1 MSAYGSSSE
10 DQLIRERQGLLLEGL
25 TVDDLARIVE
35 ASFAEGSRR
44 RWLREE
50 LRREALGEYRR
61 RIQPRLRLVMI
72 SEWARMLQALVD
84 AAMAAS
90 ALVLASTCS
99 SGSQQEW

>member
-35 ASFAEGSRR
+35 ASFAEGPRR

-50 LRREALGEYRR
+50 LRREALDEYRR

-72 SEWARMLQALVD
+72 SEWARMLQAHVD

-90 ALVLASTCS
+90 ALVLASTGS